1 MEQEI
6 AHNTARPT
14 LTIPVLAVGGARVL
28 GAAVAD
34 NLENAADD
42 LRGEVLE
49 GCGHYLTEERPG
61 DVAALLLD
69 FFGN

>member
-1 MEQEI
+1 
-6 AHNTARPT
+6 
-14 LTIPVLAVGGARVL
+14 VLAVGGAQVM

-34 NLENAADD
+34 NLENAAED
-42 LRGEVLE
+42 LRGEVLQ
-49 GCGHYLTEERPG
+49 GCGHYLTEERPR